1 MTDWIERNRG
11 HILVTLINLAAL
23 GAVVFWVCLP
33 PRSQVQM
40 SVPVLSPT
48 PMIQL
53 TNTPSSMRVYVSG
66 AVQYPDVYTLE
77 DGSLVVDAL
86 EASGGP
92 LDDADL
98 NHVNLA
104 RVLHDQEQ
112 VYVPF
117 EGEIEGLPQPQLSDR
132 SYVLDIDV
140 GSEVVDINSATAQEL
155 EVLPGIGPGLAER
168 IVAYRDSHGVFRAPE
183 EIMEVSGIGEA
194 TYERIKTQ
202 IVAE

>member
-1 MTDWIERNRG
+1 
-11 HILVTLINLAAL
+11 
-23 GAVVFWVCLP
+23 
-33 PRSQVQM
+33 
-40 SVPVLSPT
+40 
-48 PMIQL
+48 MIQL